1 MIAVDTSALMAIIFD
16 EQQAVACIAALETAD
31 EIVISAA
38 TVAECLIVA
47 SRRGVGAEMTSLV
60 DHLGLNIIPVTQA
73 SAQRVAQAYS
83 RWGKGIHPAGLN
95 LGDCF
100 AYDVAREHGCALLY
114 VGNNFAKTDIGP
126 DA

>member
-1 MIAVDTSALMAIIFD
+1 MIAVDTSALMAIILD
-16 EQQAVACIAALETAD
+16 EQQADACIAALEAAD

-38 TVAECLIVA
+38 TLAECLIVA
-47 SRRGVGAEMTSLV
+47 LRRGVGAEMTSLV
-60 DHLGLNIIPVTQA
+60 DNLGLNVIPVTQA
-73 SAQRVAQAYS
+73 SAHRVAQTYS
-83 RWGKGIHPAGLN
+83 RWGKGIHAAGLN

-100 AYDVAREHGCALLY
+100 AYDAAREHGCALLY